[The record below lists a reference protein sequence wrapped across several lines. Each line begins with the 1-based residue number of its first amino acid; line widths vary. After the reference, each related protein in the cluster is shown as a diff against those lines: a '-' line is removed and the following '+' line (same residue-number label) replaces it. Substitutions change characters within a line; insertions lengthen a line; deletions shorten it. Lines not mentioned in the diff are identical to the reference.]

1 MMYPNNLK
9 ITRNLLENN
18 GFLSNDVP
26 QVVIQTYY
34 YYFITF
40 CLVSCLLL
48 YTYMA
53 SVLLET
59 TQSNY
64 FMATG
69 KYYIKRNYLQKWYKN
84 ISCTISHYENPQKF
98 GKQWNVENCVKMSI
112 FFFGVI
118 VIFISNIAKQHIMD
132 LSDHNQRLGVLDLL
146 LDGSRPN
153 FLI

>member
-69 KYYIKRNYLQKWYKN
+69 KYYI
-84 ISCTISHYENPQKF
+84 
-98 GKQWNVENCVKMSI
+98 
-112 FFFGVI
+112 
-118 VIFISNIAKQHIMD
+118 
-132 LSDHNQRLGVLDLL
+132 
-146 LDGSRPN
+146 
-153 FLI
+153 